1 MEIHHIGRSFLDWC
15 YPRTPNNVRLSK
27 NRQRNRSQLDQLFGM
42 RLSIFNHLLTR
53 NQSISVVL
61 AALSSSTQTC
71 AGHGIRVDL
80 VQFIIKIQIVY

>member
-1 MEIHHIGRSFLDWC
+1 
-15 YPRTPNNVRLSK
+15 
-27 NRQRNRSQLDQLFGM
+27 LFGM